1 MLDLN
6 RAVALALLG
15 FSSGYGYL
23 AYFYHLLPFEKFLAV
38 RPNTMPIGLAIA
50 GIICSLII
58 LIQPQVPEVEVE
70 GGGDV
75 NRPDRELLQNPHNYN
90 WGQVRGLLLLAV
102 DYALSLRSAAVAFC
116 ISSFLVLIGILLASR
131 QPT

>member
-50 GIICSLII
+50 GIICSLVI
-58 LIQPQVPEVEVE
+58 LIQPQVPKVKLKVM
-70 GGGDV
+70 
-75 NRPDRELLQNPHNYN
+75 ELSIDLMQNIFKTLKIIT
-90 WGQVRGLLLLAV
+90 GVK
-102 DYALSLRSAAVAFC
+102 ALVFCSL
-116 ISSFLVLIGILLASR
+116 
-131 QPT
+131 P